1 MISEGYV
8 SPMAQIE
15 ARVQAVVGEFL
26 SARTKLNELTQ
37 SRDIDISAQA
47 KKLLVRQ
54 ITLEAELQKQMKVLD
69 SIKAGA
75 YSIGNITGL
84 GVFANELVAHM
95 KRVKGLFARASG
107 VAPESGFGAISP
119 TKFFMTLAALGFGLK
134 VWETTAKVKAARR

>member
-1 MISEGYV
+1 MLAADYV

-15 ARVQAVVGEFL
+15 ARLQGYVGEFL
-26 SARTKLNELTQ
+26 AARARLNELTG
-37 SRDIDISAQA
+37 SRDIEISAEA
-47 KKLLVRQ
+47 KRLLPRQ
-54 ITLEAELQKQMKVLD
+54 LELEAELTKQMKVLD

-75 YSIGNITGL
+75 YSLGAISGL
-84 GVFANELVAHM
+84 GIFANELVAHM

-107 VAPESGFGAISP
+107 VAPEAGFGAISP